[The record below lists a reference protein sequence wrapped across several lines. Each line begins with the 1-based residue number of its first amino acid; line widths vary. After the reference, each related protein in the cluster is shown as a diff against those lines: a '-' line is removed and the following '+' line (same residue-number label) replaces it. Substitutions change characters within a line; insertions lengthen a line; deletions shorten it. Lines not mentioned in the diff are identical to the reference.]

1 MRIKAKSP
9 ASLLM
14 ILDMIGFLGFL
25 SQSWSMDP
33 QLITDRFISPLFI
46 WQSNK
51 KIIDKIRQVEKNNFH
66 GREAGFLVHK
76 AKKMRRKSMMEIR
89 RGNREE
95 NKSKMNQY
103 RRSKFSFRRTM

>member
-25 SQSWSMDP
+25 SQFWSMDP

-46 WQSNK
+46 RQSNK

-66 GREAGFLVHK
+66 GREAQFLVYK
-76 AKKMRRKSMMEIR
+76 GKKMGSTCNMEIL
-89 RGNREE
+89 RGNISK
-95 NKSKMNQY
+95 NKSKINQY